1 MKTLSWMGRTAVAT
15 ACLAVTVVTSQLP
28 AYALDATG
36 DAPQASGTTLVLNG
50 AGARLGTTTYLYSAR
65 LYLEHKTTDP
75 HAILQNLDTTQF
87 RMTMLQDAST
97 KDIFELISQGIVAN
111 ASDDDLMT
119 LVSEIFDVG
128 VMLSEQGKLLAGDSI
143 EIDSHPAAG
152 TTLTIRSRSQ
162 NAPITQT
169 FANPRLF
176 KVMLGIWLGDRP
188 ADPAL
193 KQALLG
199 QPI

>member
-1 MKTLSWMGRTAVAT
+1 
-15 ACLAVTVVTSQLP
+15 
-28 AYALDATG
+28 
-36 DAPQASGTTLVLNG
+36 
-50 AGARLGTTTYLYSAR
+50 
-65 LYLEHKTTDP
+65 
-75 HAILQNLDTTQF
+75 
-87 RMTMLQDAST
+87 
-97 KDIFELISQGIVAN
+97 
-111 ASDDDLMT
+111 MT
-119 LVSEIFDVG
+119 LVSEIVDVG